1 MRQSVARGNI
11 QTDKLHSPGG
21 TGFTLW
27 AHAAPSGE
35 CNYYVKIA
43 FLIWKSNFVALHFV
57 HNHLQTLQAA
67 GYETDSS

>member
-1 MRQSVARGNI
+1 MRQSVARDNI
-11 QTDKLHSPGG
+11 QIDKLHSPGR

-43 FLIWKSNFVALHFV
+43 FLIWKSNFAL
-57 HNHLQTLQAA
+57 LRL
-67 GYETDSS
+67 